1 LSGLKIAAKPIG
13 SIILTLIWIAIWMQ
27 GPDVL
32 PTSIKAI
39 AILIVFAIWFV
50 FMVFYRRS
58 SVETTKL
65 SITTSLTLIWLAL
78 VLFFPFR
85 SLVAQGGNA
94 EGASGAVAFFCLM
107 GGLGITVLWIR
118 FFADEITI

>member
-1 LSGLKIAAKPIG
+1 LSALKTAAKPIG

-32 PTSIKAI
+32 PTPIKTI
-39 AILIVFAIWFV
+39 AIIAVFAIWFA

-65 SITTSLTLIWLAL
+65 SITASLTLIWLAL

-85 SLVAQGGNA
+85 ALVAQGGNA

-107 GGLGITVLWIR
+107 GGLGISVLWIR
-118 FFADEITI
+118 FLADDITL